1 MSVPKAKTAT
11 LVETLTEGYWLIN
24 RHPWL
29 IILPV
34 LVNIYLVLGA
44 QLSFAPLIEQLTE
57 IMRRLAPPD
66 TPTETALEPVAMLAQ
81 MDMRVPLAL
90 LNAVPTL
97 PLRLLGDIGPGVTG
111 LPQPATLMISS
122 MWGIIAAFG
131 LINLL
136 ALPLSALFLTRIAA
150 DLRSERPGLAGWL
163 RQAGRATIMMLLTAL
178 IMAALAMA
186 LMFPIL
192 VLSTVLMAFSQPL
205 GMLVMTLMFFI
216 IFWGQIYL
224 GFTNEALV
232 LGRLNPLQALL
243 SSFRLVRYNFWSTIG
258 LLAMSYIILGGS
270 AVIWRNLLSSPW
282 GIAIAILGCAYIGTG
297 IQAARFAFIRDRL
310 GVVSS
315 QQSVVSSQ

>member
-315 QQSVVSSQ
+315 Q

>member
-111 LPQPATLMISS
+111 LPQPATFMISS

>member
-111 LPQPATLMISS
+111 LPQPATFMISS

-315 QQSVVSSQ
+315 Q